1 MDMMGIATTLLAG
14 LIGAVLGGVVAWR
27 VIGARAE
34 ARHARLVVAAREQVA
49 TTTQNQ
55 RAVNARL
62 QAELEK
68 ERTASQQR
76 QAAFAAEQ
84 RSSVTRLEGQLRFA
98 YAEIDRL
105 NAAARGPGGAAPSD
119 TSTDAHGFALTRPYE
134 R

>member
-1 MDMMGIATTLLAG
+1 MDVMGFATALVAGLAG
-14 LIGAVLGGVVAWR
+14 AVVGAAVAWR
-27 VIGARAE
+27 VIGSRAA
-34 ARHARLVVAAREQVA
+34 ARHTRLVAAAREQVA
-49 TTTQNQ
+49 ASTQNL

-68 ERTASQQR
+68 EKMSSRER

-84 RSSVTRLEGQLRFA
+84 RSSVTRLEGQLRFT

-105 NAAARGPGGAAPSD
+105 NAAARGGALVPSNGA
-119 TSTDAHGFALTRPYE
+119 TDGSGFALTRPFE

>member
-1 MDMMGIATTLLAG
+1 MNMMDIAAVLLAG
-14 LIGAVLGGVVAWR
+14 LLGAVLGGGVAWR
-27 VIGARAE
+27 VIGARAT
-34 ARHARLVVAAREQVA
+34 ARHARLVAAAREQVA
-49 TTTQNQ
+49 ASAQNL

-68 ERTASQQR
+68 ERTTSQQR
-76 QAAFAAEQ
+76 QMAFTAEQ

-105 NAAARGPGGAAPSD
+105 NAAPRGSGSAAGEGA
-119 TSTDAHGFALTRPYE
+119 TDVHGFALTRPYE

>member
-14 LIGAVLGGVVAWR
+14 LIGALLGGVVAWR
-27 VIGARAE
+27 VIGVRAA
-34 ARHARLVVAAREQVA
+34 ARHARLVTAAREQVA
-49 TTTQNQ
+49 ASTQNL

-68 ERTASQQR
+68 EKTASQQR
-76 QAAFAAEQ
+76 QVAFAAEQ
-84 RSSVTRLEGQLRFA
+84 RASVTRLEGQLRFA

-105 NAAARGPGGAAPSD
+105 NAATRGPGGAPADS
-119 TSTDAHGFALTRPYE
+119 TTDAHGFALTRPYE

>member
-1 MDMMGIATTLLAG
+1 MDMMAIATALAAA
-14 LIGAVLGGVVAWR
+14 LVGAMLGGTLAWR
-27 VIGARAE
+27 VIGSRAA
-34 ARHARLVVAAREQVA
+34 ARHARLVTAAREQVA
-49 TTTQNQ
+49 ASSQNL

-68 ERTASQQR
+68 EKTASQQR
-76 QAAFAAEQ
+76 QAAFALEQ

-105 NAAARGPGGAAPSD
+105 NAATRGPGGPVAD
-119 TSTDAHGFALTRPYE
+119 TQTDSHGFALTRPYE

>member
-1 MDMMGIATTLLAG
+1 MDLNSIATA
-14 LIGAVLGGVVAWR
+14 LIAALFGGVLGGALAWR
-27 VIGARAE
+27 VIGGRAM
-34 ARHARLVVAAREQVA
+34 ARHTRLVAAAREQVA
-49 TTTQNQ
+49 ASTQNL

-62 QAELEK
+62 QADLEK

-76 QAAFAAEQ
+76 QAVFTAEQ

-105 NAAARGPGGAAPSD
+105 NAASRGSSGAVGD
-119 TSTDAHGFALTRPYE
+119 GVTDAHGFALTRPFE

>member
-1 MDMMGIATTLLAG
+1 MDMMAIATALAAG
-14 LIGAVLGGVVAWR
+14 LIGAMLGATLAWR
-27 VIGARAE
+27 VIGSRAA
-34 ARHARLVVAAREQVA
+34 ARHARLVTTAREQVA
-49 TTTQNQ
+49 ASAQNL

-68 ERTASQQR
+68 EKTASQQR
-76 QAAFAAEQ
+76 QAAFALEQ

-105 NAAARGPGGAAPSD
+105 NAATRGPGASPPD
-119 TSTDAHGFALTRPYE
+119 TQTDSHGFALTRPYE